1 VLGLVIVLEMAQV
14 GLSVMELVIVLE
26 MVQVGLSV
34 LELNCHCSRPHR
46 RST

>member
-34 LELNCHCSRPHR
+34 LEMDYQCSRPHR